1 MFFRYREHM
10 HVIAKINFCSS
21 TLFLALIESPE
32 EAGTPGTDTSDDDVD
47 MPGLDSHSRDD
58 KSPPMWPLP
67 RHVRSSRPPTGRS

>member
-1 MFFRYREHM
+1 
-10 HVIAKINFCSS
+10 
-21 TLFLALIESPE
+21 LIESPE
-32 EAGTPGTDTSDDDVD
+32 KAGTPGTDTSDDDVD